1 MIYCTYM
8 ADTQG
13 LINELGTLSYVG
25 IWGVSLLS
33 NVVIP
38 IPEEGVLL
46 ALGYLSGTG
55 RVNGLILIPIVIS
68 ALLTSDMIMYY
79 LSKKGNKLIS
89 LFYNK
94 LFASRL
100 ANKQDWMRAH
110 IKKVIFFSRFLVQLR
125 FIGPFMAGQMNVPPK
140 TFILYDFLALLV
152 YVPLFIFLGWFF
164 HTKINLIIDGI
175 GTVRNVILIVAGLL
189 IALSFSRFVYR
200 FVLGKQTE
208 KKEVS

>member
-1 MIYCTYM
+1 M